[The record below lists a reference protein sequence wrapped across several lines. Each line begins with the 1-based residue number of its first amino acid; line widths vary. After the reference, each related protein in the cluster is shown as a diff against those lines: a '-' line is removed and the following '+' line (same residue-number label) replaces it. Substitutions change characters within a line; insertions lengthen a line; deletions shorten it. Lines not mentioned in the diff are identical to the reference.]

1 MFENFEKLNF
11 TQMSRVSLTKWLR
24 DHSEYR
30 GSRLSLMEAMEVERL
45 IREAYRLGEIRG
57 KTVGR

>member
-11 TQMSRVSLTKWLR
+11 VQMSRVSLTKWLR
-24 DHSEYR
+24 DNSEYR
-30 GSRLSLMEAMEVERL
+30 GTRLGLREAMEVERL

-57 KTVGR
+57 KTLA